1 MVNPGVPDE
10 VQMEKMLQI
19 ETCGLPFPPQFD
31 VQTIEFA
38 EHVTLVPELPDVAG
52 YQIARALRNLKPHL
66 HPHGSF
72 GQRSH
77 EGFEQPLEAI
87 PSLIACVIRLNA
99 SDLIRRSSDP
109 SICTA
114 TSSSKSRMRNCSH
127 NGGALTDC
135 SYRSTVSGMPN
146 PPTAGIP
153 E

>member
-66 HPHGSF
+66 HAHRSF

-77 EGFEQPLEAI
+77 QSLEEPLEAI

-99 SDLIRRSSDP
+99 SNLITSHQRPIDLHRDIFKQVPD
-109 SICTA
+109 A
-114 TSSSKSRMRNCSH
+114 E
-127 NGGALTDC
+127 LL
-135 SYRSTVSGMPN
+135 
-146 PPTAGIP
+146 
-153 E
+153 